1 MTDQSLGVQLSVYQ
15 TSINKLLSGQNV
27 ARDNFSDTSRS
38 FARNVLVYLFQ
49 LGTVLLADENKGAY
63 ADLLAEKGVKTSS
76 GDNPWTAVVHLA
88 IADAKVRKTWVNRAP
103 NLRAMAYFCKDA
115 NKAKTWL
122 EKLDLSDPDFR
133 RQEDRYRRSVAKLVG
148 SSKSTGINALLIL
161 DNAMQVHPT
170 APAVESQETLV
181 DRALRA
187 KVTLDSKDIEAI
199 PDTRKVVMAWCRVE
213 DGKLVVGGLVD
224 DYKGAL
230 KAAAEAGRAIA
241 APNQTKLA
249 AVLGGEP
256 VGELVTVPTTTLTA
270 LQEAE

>member
-1 MTDQSLGVQLSVYQ
+1 M
-15 TSINKLLSGQNV
+15 
-27 ARDNFSDTSRS
+27 
-38 FARNVLVYLFQ
+38 
-49 LGTVLLADENKGAY
+49 
-63 ADLLAEKGVKTSS
+63 
-76 GDNPWTAVVHLA
+76 VHLA
-88 IADAKVRKTWVNRAP
+88 IPDKKVNKTWVNRAP
-103 NLRAMAYFCKDA
+103 NLRAMAHFCKDA
-115 NKAKTWL
+115 NKARTWL
-122 EKLDLSDPDFR
+122 EKLDLSDVDFQR
-133 RQEDRYRRSVAKLVG
+133 EEDAHGRTVEELVG
-148 SSKSTGINALLIL
+148 KSKSTGINALLIL
-161 DNAMQVHPT
+161 DRAMQVSPY
-170 APAVESQETLV
+170 APAPESQEALV

-241 APNQTKLA
+241 APNQIKLA

-270 LQEAE
+270 LQDAE